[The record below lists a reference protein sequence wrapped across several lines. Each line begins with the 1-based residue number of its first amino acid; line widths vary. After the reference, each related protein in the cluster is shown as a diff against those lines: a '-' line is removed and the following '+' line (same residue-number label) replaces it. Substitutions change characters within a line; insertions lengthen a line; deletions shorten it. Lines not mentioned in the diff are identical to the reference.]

1 MTPEQF
7 LKRASAPAQWLN
19 KARALRRS
27 ADVVWE
33 EFNNRLFSA
42 KDAGTGKFS
51 PEKTESA
58 IDIHF
63 NSLLLYSLSAECAL
77 KGLIIKNDPSSVLF
91 KTTMNGSGELID
103 AEITKLG
110 STSFDT
116 HNLERLAEIVGMLKP
131 GDRPELRELLAFCTH
146 CIQWLGRYPTPLD
159 SESDFIPRGKIPG
172 AAFGHYFRD
181 FMDPFLDEVMSKLEV
196 APDHLLAP
204 VQTVLPGAPN

>member
-1 MTPEQF
+1 M
-7 LKRASAPAQWLN
+7 
-19 KARALRRS
+19 
-27 ADVVWE
+27 VWD
-33 EFNNRLFSA
+33 EFNNRPLSA
-42 KDAGTGKFS
+42 KEVGTGKFS
-51 PEKTESA
+51 SEKSEAA

-77 KGLIIKNDPSSVLF
+77 KGLIIKNHPSSVLF

-146 CIQWLGRYPTPLD
+146 CIQWLGRYPIPLD
-159 SESDFIPRGKIPG
+159 SASDFIPRGTIPG

-204 VQTVLPGAPN
+204 AQTVLPGAPN

>member
-1 MTPEQF
+1 M
-7 LKRASAPAQWLN
+7 KRASAPVQWLN
-19 KARALRRS
+19 KARSLRRS

-33 EFNNRLFSA
+33 EFNKRLFSA

-51 PEKTESA
+51 AEKAEAA

-77 KGLIIKNDPSSVLF
+77 KRLIIKNDPSSVLF

-146 CIQWLGRYPTPLD
+146 CKETIRTILSSSSPSQIPLRAM
-159 SESDFIPRGKIPG
+159 SCPSSV
-172 AAFGHYFRD
+172 
-181 FMDPFLDEVMSKLEV
+181 FMQSNGISIS
-196 APDHLLAP
+196 
-204 VQTVLPGAPN
+204 LP

>member
-1 MTPEQF
+1 M
-7 LKRASAPAQWLN
+7 KRASAPVQWLN
-19 KARALRRS
+19 KARSLRRS

-33 EFNNRLFSA
+33 EFNKRLFSA

-51 PEKTESA
+51 AEKAEAA

-77 KGLIIKNDPSSVLF
+77 KRLIIKNDPSSVLF

-146 CIQWLGRYPTPLD
+146 CIQWLGRYPIPLD
-159 SESDFIPRGKIPG
+159 SASDFIPRGKIPG

-196 APDHLLAP
+196 APDHLLTRAP
-204 VQTVLPGAPN
+204 TEIPSAPN